1 MTNEIYLIADRIR
14 SLHNVGSL
22 FRTADAFGVSKLYLC
37 GYTGTPPRK
46 EITKVA
52 LGAEETVPWEKRGQ
66 TWKLVEEL
74 QARGV
79 TVVALEIDPR
89 VAREFISR
97 SSRQSGGQAA
107 HLPAGK
113 AGKVP
118 RYISLP
124 EWRPKFPLALVVG
137 NEVSGVSAG
146 VLSRADAIVHIP
158 MLGKK
163 ESLNVS
169 VAAGIALYVVRYT

>member
-1 MTNEIYLIADRIR
+1 MIQTKLSAVRKLTPTEIVGRQKEKIQEVRLPLCVILNNIR

-74 QARGV
+74 QKKGIM
-79 TVVALEIDPR
+79 VVALENLR
-89 VAREFISR
+89 RTVLRKSTGSHSR
-97 SSRQSGGQAA
+97 DSRMVLDAESFSSDAA
-107 HLPAGK
+107 AEG
-113 AGKVP
+113 
-118 RYISLP
+118 
-124 EWRPKFPLALVVG
+124 
-137 NEVSGVSAG
+137 
-146 VLSRADAIVHIP
+146 
-158 MLGKK
+158 
-163 ESLNVS
+163 
-169 VAAGIALYVVRYT
+169 